1 MVNFKLMRVLGIET
15 SCDDTSMGVV
25 ENGKLISMVRTSSEE
40 FHGRYGGVVPEIAAR
55 KHLELSPFV
64 LKDVLRKGKL
74 KLKDIEG
81 ISVTFGPGL
90 VGSLLVGTEL
100 AKTLSFFLKIPF
112 VGVNHLEGHIYSIF
126 FEYKMDFPFLTLLI
140 SGGHTEIILVQGHLK
155 YKIIGTTL
163 DDACGEIID
172 KIGRKLGFPYPAG
185 KELDKLALKGNPDRY
200 NFTLPRFKNR
210 KRRFSF
216 SFSGMKTQAL
226 NIINSKNFVLEDLVS
241 SLFKGISEELLD
253 RIKLASKETGITNIS
268 VVGGVS
274 ASKFLRER
282 FRREKE
288 LNFYFPS
295 PELSTDNGGMIALV
309 GEEYLKRGFYSSFEL
324 DAVSHLKLGENLYLK
339 SDRI

>member
-1 MVNFKLMRVLGIET
+1 MKVLGIET

-25 ENGKLISMVRTSSEE
+25 ENARLISMARTSSEE
-40 FHGRYGGVVPEIAAR
+40 FHIRYGGVVPEIAAR
-55 KHLELSPFV
+55 KHLELFPFV
-64 LKDVLRKGKL
+64 LKEVLEEGKL

-100 AKTLSFFLKIPF
+100 AKTISFFLEVPF
-112 VGVNHLEGHIYSIF
+112 IGVNHLEGHIYSIF
-126 FEYKMDFPFLTLLI
+126 FEYNIDFPFLTLLI
-140 SGGHTEIILVQGHLK
+140 SGGHTEIIMVQDHLK

-172 KIGRKLGFPYPAG
+172 KIGRKLGFSYPAG
-185 KELDKLALKGNPDRY
+185 KELDKLALRGNPNKY
-200 NFTLPRFKNR
+200 NFTLPRLKDIKR
-210 KRRFSF
+210 KFSF

-226 NIINSKNFVLEDLVS
+226 NIINSKDFVIEDLVS
-241 SLFKGISEELLD
+241 SLFRGISEELLD
-253 RIKLASKETGITNIS
+253 RVRLVSKETGITNIS

-282 FRREKE
+282 FKKERE

-295 PELSTDNGGMIALV
+295 PKFSTDNGAMIALV
-309 GEEYLKRGFYSSFEL
+309 GEEYLKRGFYSTFDL
-324 DAVSHLKLGENLYLK
+324 DATSHLKLGENLYLNCDK
-339 SDRI
+339 M

>member
-1 MVNFKLMRVLGIET
+1 MIKLNLMKVLGIET

-40 FHGRYGGVVPEIAAR
+40 FYIRYGGVVPEIAAR
-55 KHLELSPFV
+55 KHLELFPFV
-64 LKDVLRKGKL
+64 LREVLRKGKL

-81 ISVTFGPGL
+81 VSVTFGPGL

-100 AKTLSFFLKIPF
+100 AKTISLFLKKPF

-126 FEYKMDFPFLTLLI
+126 FEYKIGFPFLTLLI
-140 SGGHTEIILVQGHLK
+140 SGGHTEIIMVQDHLK
-155 YKIIGTTL
+155 YEIIGTTL

-172 KIGRKLGFPYPAG
+172 KVGRRLGFSYPAG
-185 KELDKLALKGNPDRY
+185 KELDKLALKGNPNRY
-200 NFTLPRFKNR
+200 NFTLPKFKDIKR
-210 KRRFSF
+210 KFSF

-226 NIINSKNFVLEDLVS
+226 NIINSKNFVLEDLIS

-253 RIKLASKETGITNIS
+253 RIRLVSKETGITNIS

-282 FRREKE
+282 FGQEKD

-295 PELSTDNGGMIALV
+295 PEFSTDNGGMIALV
-309 GEEYLKRGFYSSFEL
+309 GEEYLKRGFYSTFEL
-324 DAVSHLKLGENLYLK
+324 DAISHLKLGENPYLK
-339 SDRI
+339 SDKM